1 MLSSCL
7 KSPHQNASIQRCI
20 TLYHTVCVMSCVVSL
35 HWRTL
40 KYTVL
45 KHMPYSFQSSHLPPP
60 STLSFNPPSSSL
72 PLFHSSTLLLSLSPC
87 QRTSPNRVMRLLL
100 PHLGNHAGH
109 THVPAVDLRKPR
121 AAHRRR
127 DWYGGVEVGEVPE
140 RALDDAA
147 VLEVAHE

>member
-1 MLSSCL
+1 MCCVTALAYTEVHCTQAHAL
-7 KSPHQNASIQRCI
+7 FIPVIPFAS
-20 TLYHTVCVMSCVVSL
+20 L
-35 HWRTL
+35 
-40 KYTVL
+40 
-45 KHMPYSFQSSHLPPP
+45 LPLFP
-60 STLSFNPPSSSL
+60 STLPH